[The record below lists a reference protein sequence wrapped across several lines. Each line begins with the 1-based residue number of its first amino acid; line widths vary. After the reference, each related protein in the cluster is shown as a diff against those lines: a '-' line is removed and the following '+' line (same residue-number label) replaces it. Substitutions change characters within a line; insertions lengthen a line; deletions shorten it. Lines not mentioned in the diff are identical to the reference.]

1 MAVCPCCKAAVTVP
15 SLADLIASR
24 RITGHAAAILETVWR
39 GKGMPVMP
47 ERLFDEMY
55 VDDPEGGPNPSK
67 CYHEMHLA
75 ICELNNLLAGSGVS
89 VESAGYRRG
98 FRLAIDVGSVA

>member
-1 MAVCPCCKAAVTVP
+1 MTACPCCHAAVTVP

-24 RITGHAAAILETVWR
+24 RITGHAAAILEAVWR

-55 VDDPEGGPNPSK
+55 ADDPDGGPNQSK
-67 CYHEMHLA
+67 CYLEMHLA
-75 ICELNNLLAGSGVS
+75 ICELNNALTGSGVS
-89 VESAGYRRG
+89 VDRAGYRRG
-98 FRLAIDVGSVA
+98 FRLAIDIGAVA